1 MQISENF
8 GYGAAIAAVFF
19 EARRKAIAR
28 MGKKARFEA
37 GSGSVLLGENS
48 CSPAWTRGALYPL
61 LFVQRKPV
69 AEVRQTV
76 AGGKKRKKAER
87 RAEYGFF

>member
-48 CSPAWTRGALYPL
+48 CSPPGQGAHFIRCFSSKGSQSLKS
-61 LFVQRKPV
+61 VKQ
-69 AEVRQTV
+69 
-76 AGGKKRKKAER
+76 
-87 RAEYGFF
+87 